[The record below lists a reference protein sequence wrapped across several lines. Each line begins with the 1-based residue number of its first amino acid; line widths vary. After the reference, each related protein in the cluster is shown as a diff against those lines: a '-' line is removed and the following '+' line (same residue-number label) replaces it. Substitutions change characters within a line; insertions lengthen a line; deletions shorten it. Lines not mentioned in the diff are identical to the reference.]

1 MPLPHYYTSLSQFRE
16 VFLTGRP
23 VLTYH
28 HVGNR
33 PRGTRI
39 KGLYVS
45 PKLFGRQ
52 MAELD
57 AAGFSTA
64 AYQSVTSPGEMQK
77 TQVFLTFD
85 DGFRDVFENALPIM
99 RRHEFCAIQF
109 LVSSLLGKTNEWQE
123 REGEVSEPLM
133 DEAQV
138 RDWLAA
144 GHEIGSHTLS
154 HPHLTRL
161 AAPAAR
167 EEIRASK
174 HQLEDRFGRAIKHFC
189 YPYGDWNESVRDLVQ
204 EAGYETACT
213 TESGINSGTGDRFAL
228 KRFTARYRSRNWKSL
243 MSWLRWRFFG

>member
-1 MPLPHYYTSLSQFRE
+1 
-16 VFLTGRP
+16 
-23 VLTYH
+23 
-28 HVGNR
+28 
-33 PRGTRI
+33 
-39 KGLYVS
+39 
-45 PKLFGRQ
+45 

-64 AYQSVTSPGEMQK
+64 AYQSITSPVEILK
-77 TQVFLTFD
+77 KQVFLTFD
-85 DGFRDVFENALPIM
+85 DGFRDVFEKALPIM
-99 RRHEFCAIQF
+99 RRHEFCGIQF
-109 LVSSLLGKTNEWQE
+109 LVSGLLGKTNEWQE
-123 REGEVSEPLM
+123 REGDVSEPLM

-154 HPHLTRL
+154 HPHLTGL

-174 HQLEDRFGRAIKHFC
+174 QQLEDRFGRAIKHFC
-189 YPYGDWNESVRDLVQ
+189 YPYGDWNESVRGLVK

-213 TESGINSGTGDRFAL
+213 TESGVNSGTRDRFAL

-243 MSWLRWRFFG
+243 RSWLRWKFFGSSRPTVSPEVIPSSGPGKPASPRD

>member
-1 MPLPHYYTSLSQFRE
+1 MPLPHYYTSLSPFRE

-123 REGEVSEPLM
+123 REGEISEPLM

-154 HPHLTRL
+154 HPWLTRL
-161 AAPAAR
+161 PASEAR
-167 EEIRASK
+167 EEITASRK
-174 HQLEDRFGRAIKHFC
+174 KLEDQFG
-189 YPYGDWNESVRDLVQ
+189 
-204 EAGYETACT
+204 
-213 TESGINSGTGDRFAL
+213 
-228 KRFTARYRSRNWKSL
+228 
-243 MSWLRWRFFG
+243 